1 MDYVT
6 KKRIEAL
13 KKERSAL
20 KSMRT
25 ALLIGETVKFS
36 EEQIAGRLQTIREQ
50 LDNLTPRRLKT
61 ETIDNVTTLSVK
73 AEARVKY
80 TSIYRKTYHD
90 LSLSTYKKCVQRKM
104 TLEQIAKRMCVGSGT
119 LLRAR
124 RKWVKEGLLQEEI
137 KARTLTLTLE
147 CYKECVARGMTVKEI
162 AEFCGVTTSSVYNKR
177 RRWCDKGLLDNEL
190 VSS

>member
-20 KSMRT
+20 KSMRL
-25 ALLIGETVKFS
+25 AAILGEQVKFT
-36 EEQIAGRLQTIREQ
+36 EEQIEGRLETIRKQ
-50 LDNLTPRRLKT
+50 LDALTPRRLKT
-61 ETIDNVTTLSVK
+61 ETIENVTTLSVK

-90 LSLSTYKKCVQRKM
+90 LSLSTYKKCVQREM
-104 TLEQIAKRMCVGSGT
+104 SLQQIAKRMGVGPST

-124 RKWVKEGLLQEEI
+124 RKWIEEGLLQERI
-137 KARTLTLTLE
+137 KAKVLTLTLE
-147 CYKECVARGMTVKEI
+147 CYKECAECGMTVKEI
-162 AEFCGVTTSSVYNKR
+162 AEFCGITTSSVYNKR
-177 RRWCDKGLLDNEL
+177 RRWREKGLLDNEL